1 MSSIIFT
8 WGESQIVSVYHCGV
22 ILNSVKRKVLLSHS
36 TVNCSIPAQLIA
48 PERPMKLFKIM
59 EAKIKMWRR
68 LWERLNLREASN
80 TQVGLFGPS
89 PRVSIRLI
97 PANPKYITIKL
108 FYRSH
113 RSFPNTEYSAFSTPL
128 LQSQHLC
135 CKFRKIRFFT
145 YLPWM
150 EFFEIWRKLLKF
162 DSLHDYQYRGKRLS
176 NDK

>member
-1 MSSIIFT
+1 MSTIIFT
-8 WGESQIVSVYHCGV
+8 WGESQIVSVYHWGV
-22 ILNSVKRKVLLSHS
+22 ILKSVKRKVLLSHS

-97 PANPKYITIKL
+97 PANPKYITIKMS
-108 FYRSH
+108 YGSH
-113 RSFPNTEYSAFSTPL
+113 KSVSNTEWVPSKRSAYFFDLKPPTIQRL
-128 LQSQHLC
+128 RGYFTETKFARVRFGTFGGKCQS
-135 CKFRKIRFFT
+135 F
-145 YLPWM
+145 LPN
-150 EFFEIWRKLLKF
+150 IT
-162 DSLHDYQYRGKRLS
+162 
-176 NDK
+176 